1 MTEPPFLFILYLSR
15 DKEEEMNA
23 WNLGDQVTVQ
33 VPQQDGT
40 FDTFTGVV
48 VEVKENGLVEVSPSK
63 PNAGNID
70 CKSEWLYPE
79 GWLS

>member
-1 MTEPPFLFILYLSR
+1 
-15 DKEEEMNA
+15 MNA

-48 VEVKENGLVEVSPSK
+48 VEVKENGLIEVSPSK